1 MNTKISKN
9 FNALDLMKFIL
20 SLFIIAIHFPP
31 LDSYSSLGSFL
42 FTEGLSRIAVP
53 LFFITSG
60 FFFAYKNINNRKSIY
75 IYIRNLIK
83 LYLFWSI
90 IYLPYTIYDWVMND
104 TNLLL
109 DILIYIKNFLFVGS
123 FIQLWFFI
131 ALAFGI
137 LLLIIL
143 LKKISI
149 NKTLFISFIL
159 YIIGVFGDSYYG
171 FLNHIPS
178 IKNIYDTYLF
188 IFETTKN
195 GLFFGFFFVTLGYY
209 INIKNIKFTKSIGI
223 TGSLLSLLFIL
234 AEVLF
239 IKNLD
244 YALDFNMYFSLIP
257 ASFFIFI
264 LIKEIK
270 LPNNP
275 LYSTLRKSSVLIFE
289 IHLLISAL
297 IFVIAHI
304 LKTEMILNNSL
315 LHYLSITILSIISSF
330 TYLYLKKDQL

>member
-1 MNTKISKN
+1 MDKN

-31 LDSYSSLGSFL
+31 LDSYSLLGNFL

-53 LFFITSG
+53 LFFIMSG
-60 FFFAYKNINNRKSIY
+60 FFFAYKDINNQKSIY
-75 IYIRNLIK
+75 LYIRNLIK
-83 LYLFWSI
+83 LYIFWSI
-90 IYLPYTIYDWVMND
+90 IYLPYTIYDWVIND
-104 TNLLL
+104 NNLLL
-109 DILIYIKNFLFVGS
+109 DIFIYLKNFLFVGS

-137 LLLIIL
+137 ILLIIL
-143 LKKISI
+143 LKKFSI
-149 NKTLFISFIL
+149 NKILLLSFIL
-159 YIIGVFGDSYYG
+159 YIIGIFGDSYYG

-178 IKNIYDTYLF
+178 IKKIYDTYLF

-209 INIKNIKFTKSIGI
+209 INIKNIKFTKSLGI
-223 TGSLLSLLFIL
+223 TGALLSLIL
-234 AEVLF
+234 ILVEVLF
-239 IKNLD
+239 IKTLD

-270 LPNNP
+270 LPNKP

-289 IHLLISAL
+289 IHPLISAL
-297 IFVIAHI
+297 IFVLAHI
-304 LKTEMILNNSL
+304 LGTEMILNNSL
-315 LHYLSITILSIISSF
+315 LHYLSITILSIICSF
-330 TYLYLKKDQL
+330 SYLHLKKNQL

>member
-1 MNTKISKN
+1 MCKN

-60 FFFAYKNINNRKSIY
+60 FFFAYKDINNNKSIY

-83 LYLFWSI
+83 LYIFWSI
-90 IYLPYTIYDWVMND
+90 IYLPYSIYDWVIND
-104 TNLLL
+104 KNLLL

-131 ALAFGI
+131 ALALGI
-137 LLLIIL
+137 ILLIIL
-143 LKKISI
+143 LKKFSI
-149 NKTLFISFIL
+149 NKILFLSFIL
-159 YIIGVFGDSYYG
+159 YLIGVFGDSYYG

-178 IKNIYDTYLF
+178 IKRIYDTYLF

-195 GLFFGFFFVTLGYY
+195 GVFFGFFFVTLGYY
-209 INIKNIKFTKSIGI
+209 INIKDIKSTKTIAI
-223 TGSLLSLLFIL
+223 TGSLLSLIL
-234 AEVLF
+234 ILVEALF
-239 IKNLD
+239 IKFLD

-275 LYSTLRKSSVLIFE
+275 IYPTLRKSSVLIFE
-289 IHLLISAL
+289 IHPLISAL
-297 IFVIAHI
+297 IFVLAYI
-304 LKTEMILNNSL
+304 LGSEMILNNSL

-330 TYLYLKKDQL
+330 TYLYLKKRSTTNST